1 MVYKFPQLSRE
12 EIYQMLKIATEARQ
26 TRFYQEAREE
36 GLQEGRKEG
45 ERSLILRLLQRRL
58 GELPTSAR
66 ARIEGLSLEQLEA
79 LGEALLDFEVLADL
93 EGWLRRIS

>member
-1 MVYKFPQLSRE
+1 
-12 EIYQMLKIATEARQ
+12 MLKIATEARQ

-36 GLQEGRKEG
+36 GLQEGRKEGRREGRREGRKEG

-79 LGEALLDFEVLADL
+79 LGEALLDFEALADL
-93 EGWLRRIS
+93 EDWLRRIS